1 VSDGSSNLQC
11 FFTIL
16 GLFDEQLDDVL
27 NALSVADNLLSQGLT
42 DLKER
47 ILEFLA
53 HGRIS

>member
-11 FFTIL
+11 LFATL
-16 GLFDEQLDDVL
+16 SLFDEQLDDVL